1 LDAAVIN
8 HEFEAAKNRKAFLY
22 TAMVCGVFL
31 LFAIFYTWPMQV
43 PPTPTVVDLIDVNL
57 GNEQEGMGDVQPLV
71 KGERAPDNQSVA
83 SRQSARK
90 VREEPSQNI
99 QADESDNKDAAPVVK
114 TEKKNE
120 TAKIENKR
128 SVTTAS
134 KNVHPSPVVNPNPA
148 PPKPKIPLYKG
159 GNGNGGNGATED
171 NGYRNQGYKPG
182 NGDAGSPDG
191 SPDAYG
197 NSPGGKS
204 GFSVVRGLSGRRPI
218 HFPNMQGD
226 FNENAK
232 VYVDIKVNAAGT
244 VTSAVIAKGTTTSN
258 SQLRSIAIEKATQLK
273 FPPAQSD
280 IESGTILFNFVLKS

>member
-1 LDAAVIN
+1 MI
-8 HEFEAAKNRKAFLY
+8 
-22 TAMVCGVFL
+22 
-31 LFAIFYTWPMQV
+31 V
-43 PPTPTVVDLIDVNL
+43 PPTPTVMDLIDVNL
-57 GNEQEGMGDVQPLV
+57 GNEVEGMGSVQPLV

-83 SRQSARK
+83 SHQSARK

-99 QADESDNKDAAPVVK
+99 KADENDNKDAAPVVK
-114 TEKKNE
+114 TEKKNDN
-120 TAKIENKR
+120 AKIVNKE

-134 KNVHPSPVVNPNPA
+134 KNIHPSPVVNPNPA
-148 PPKPKIPLYKG
+148 PRKPKIPLYKG
-159 GNGNGGNGATED
+159 GTGNGGNGAAED

-197 NSPGGKS
+197 DSPGGKS
-204 GFSVVRGLSGRRPI
+204 GFSVVRGLSGRRPV

-244 VTSAVIAKGTTTSN
+244 VTSAVVAKGTTTSN
-258 SQLRSIAIEKATQLK
+258 SQLRSIAIEKAKQLK
-273 FPPAQSD
+273 FPPAQND